1 MPPALSRRHALAATL
16 ALAALGR
23 TARADL
29 PSAGDEAL
37 QLVEAYLNSF
47 RTLQARFEQIAPDG
61 SMATGKVYLKRPGQM
76 RFDYDPPS
84 QVLLVATDW
93 RLIFWD
99 GSIGQQNVIPL
110 AQTPLGF
117 LLAEKVELGGEVK
130 VTDVVEQEGEIDV
143 TVVRAAEP
151 DQGSVTLVFGN
162 APVALRRWS
171 VTDAQALVTQVL
183 LYDVELDVPLDAALF
198 RWRDPKLFGPPE

>member
-1 MPPALSRRHALAATL
+1 MPAAFSRRHALAATL
-16 ALAALGR
+16 ALAALAR
-23 TARADL
+23 PARADL
-29 PSAGDEAL
+29 PAAADEAL

-47 RTLQARFEQIAPDG
+47 RTLRARFEQIAPDG

-84 QVLLVATDW
+84 KVLLVATDW

-99 GSIGQQNVIPL
+99 GSINQQNVIPL

-117 LLAEKVELGGEVK
+117 LLAERVELGGEVK

-171 VTDAQALVTQVL
+171 VTDPQALVTRVL
-183 LYDVELDVPLDAALF
+183 LYDVELDVPLDASLF
-198 RWRDPKLFGPPE
+198 RWSDPKIFGAPE

>member
-1 MPPALSRRHALAATL
+1 MHPALSRRRALAATL
-16 ALAALGR
+16 ALAALVR
-23 TARADL
+23 PVRADL
-29 PSAGDEAL
+29 PAAGDEAL
-37 QLVEAYLNSF
+37 QLVETYLNSF
-47 RTLQARFEQIAPDG
+47 RTLQARFEQIGPDG
-61 SMATGKVYLKRPGQM
+61 GMATGKVFLERPGRM

-99 GSIGQQNVIPL
+99 GSIDQQNVIPL

-117 LLAEKVELGGEVK
+117 LLAERVELGGEVK
-130 VTDVVEQEGEIDV
+130 VLDVREQEGEIDV

-183 LYDVELDVPLDAALF
+183 LHDVELDVPLDPALF